1 MYVMHLLALLWLT
14 NSVHIYQASIT
25 LLFYV
30 FPVSWYWVCSCTQ
43 GGTYDLLHTG
53 TKILYSILFYH
64 SYICSIRKNILF
76 LFLRLQISDSETMLI
91 DMNFCT
97 LAYELFIL
105 CQRNTSGLSKP
116 FFYHDNWQPKYHKND
131 LVAIA
136 NQKSQLFSRSNDVNC
151 SITWS
156 QYAGKEKIYSAGA
169 GFGKWIQQSGN
180 KEA

>member
-131 LVAIA
+131 LVT
-136 NQKSQLFSRSNDVNC
+136 KFFVSEFCRTHHSEKYCRSNGDYC
-151 SITWS
+151 FARI
-156 QYAGKEKIYSAGA
+156 
-169 GFGKWIQQSGN
+169 GFAIDHKRQFVF
-180 KEA
+180 